1 MNALEKKDSSQV
13 EILNFQTFT
22 TEYVAKRYGTSVTN
36 IRDHKREHADE
47 IFGNI
52 HFIEE
57 TNKFSKPVI
66 KWTLRGIIKLGMF
79 IRSKEAKNFRSWA
92 EAELEKSIK
101 KIEDELKAS
110 RELGAKIKLLES
122 SQDEKYREIYD
133 LRSKLNREK
142 RMSDA
147 RFDTIRDLKRQLD
160 KNTTPELEELRSR
173 ARFLEEELERTKR
186 RIPNG
191 DDLDYYRS
199 LESRLARLQEE
210 RDELAHENFE
220 LQSEKFGYMR
230 GQGKI
235 INDIVAKLET
245 IYAANKAVQD
255 ELFYYISALK
265 KSANEPIKY
274 YLPQSNV
281 KAAND
286 EK

>member
-1 MNALEKKDSSQV
+1 MNTLEKKDSSQV

-47 IFGNI
+47 IFENI

-92 EAELEKSIK
+92 EAELEKSLK
-101 KIEDELKAS
+101 KLEDELKAS

-122 SQDEKYREIYD
+122 SSDKKYREIYD
-133 LRSKLNREK
+133 LRSKLKFEK
-142 RMSDA
+142 KMSEA
-147 RFDTIRDLKRQLD
+147 RYEAMQDLRDKPN
-160 KNTTPELEELRSR
+160 KKTTPELEELRSR
-173 ARFLEEELERTKR
+173 TRFLEEELERINKQ
-186 RIPNG
+186 IPNG

-199 LESRLARLQEE
+199 LKSKVEQLQQ
-210 RDELAHENFE
+210 ELEGKEHENFD
-220 LQSEKFGYMR
+220 LQSEKWGYMQ

-245 IYAANKAVQD
+245 IYAANKTVQD
-255 ELFYYISALK
+255 ELFYYISTLK

-274 YLPQSNV
+274 YIPTIKV
-281 KAAND
+281 KGD
-286 EK
+286 ER